1 MEHHATTDR
10 KATTVPRRPA
20 RVLLVIALLSG
31 LAACGGGGDTQEV
44 DGPVAAGVTPGATL
58 TGTLGGADKPDA
70 FEIGL
75 TDASGATVTTLPAG
89 DYTIVVNDRSR
100 IHNWVLSGDGV
111 DAATDV
117 TGTGEESFQVT
128 LKAGEYTY
136 VCDPHPSMKG
146 SLTVT

>member
-1 MEHHATTDR
+1 M
-10 KATTVPRRPA
+10 PRRPA
-20 RVLLVIALLSG
+20 RALLVVALLAG
-31 LAACGGGGDTQEV
+31 LAACGGGGDAQKV

-58 TGTLGGADKPDA
+58 TGTIGSPDKPDA

-89 DYTIVVNDRSR
+89 DYSIVVNDRSR

-117 TGTGEESFQVT
+117 SGTGEMTFKVT